1 MYLVHYGTPQEGPG
15 DPHGSGRYREGSGEN
30 PFQHQPWFVDTLSD
44 LVKMGLTEKQQAE
57 YLNMS
62 TTELR
67 QRRTISKDQK
77 EAEITARA
85 RILYDKGYS
94 YNAIAKGFGVSPTTI
109 KKYLNPVEKARQ
121 TRTDNVADI
130 IRKSVDKQGIVDV
143 GKYVN
148 EHMGV
153 SESAFKGAVR
163 KLRDEGYS
171 LNYVRVKQGGTN
183 HFTNIRVLCKPGT
196 NWYDAQKDPSL
207 IKEVVEYSRDN
218 GKTFETMKK
227 PTDVD
232 RSRLEICYAEDG
244 GGKKDGVI
252 ELRRGVADLSL
263 GNSRYA
269 QVRISIDGTHYL
281 KGMAVYADDLP
292 EGKDIRF
299 NTGKSKEIG
308 WEKALKP
315 QKDDPANPFGASIKR
330 QATYVGEDGKEHL
343 SALNIVNEEGEW
355 RDSWS
360 NSLAAQM
367 LSKQPAPLAK
377 KQLDATYKI
386 KQQQFEEIKSL
397 TNAAVREKL
406 LAAFADEC
414 DSDAVHLKAA
424 AMPRQGWHVILPAKT
439 LKDNEIY
446 APNFKD
452 GETVVLIRYP
462 HGGRFEIPTCTV
474 NNKNKEAKAILGDQ
488 PKDAVCV
495 SAKTAQQ
502 LSGADFDGDTVLV
515 IPNNNGAI
523 KTKPYYE
530 ALKNFDHMELYKA
543 YPDMPEVGKATGFI
557 KGQRM
562 GDITNLITDMTIKDA
577 TDAEIIRAVKHS
589 MVIIDAEKH
598 NLNWR
603 QSYKD
608 NGIAELK
615 KKYQGRVDAGASTLI
630 SRSTSQEHPRERKQG
645 VPVTDPVTGKTRY
658 QMVDPETGQKL
669 FRETGAM
676 RPDPK
681 KYVIDEETKQRIVT
695 EWGEKPRTTKT
706 TKMAYTLETYGDA
719 RLLSSG
725 TDIEEVYAAH
735 ANRLHDLA
743 NQARKENLT
752 VDKPPVNKE
761 AQKKYAKE
769 VAELDD
775 ALHEAHLNAPLERQ
789 AQALMNHLV
798 KAREKELGYMDAD
811 DKKKLTDRC
820 LKEARARVGAGKKQI
835 KITDRQWEAIQAG
848 AVSYSKQK
856 DIFNNANQ
864 DRVRELATPKREGK
878 ISSSQLSRAKSMLA
892 RGYTQAEVADSLG
905 VSVSTLMRAVNE

>member
-1 MYLVHYGTPQEGPG
+1 MVVNCRIVH
-15 DPHGSGRYREGSGEN
+15 N
-30 PFQHQPWFVDTLSD
+30 
-44 LVKMGLTEKQQAE
+44 
-57 YLNMS
+57 
-62 TTELR
+62 
-67 QRRTISKDQK
+67 
-77 EAEITARA
+77 
-85 RILYDKGYS
+85 
-94 YNAIAKGFGVSPTTI
+94 
-109 KKYLNPVEKARQ
+109 
-121 TRTDNVADI
+121 
-130 IRKSVDKQGIVDV
+130 
-143 GKYVN
+143 
-148 EHMGV
+148 
-153 SESAFKGAVR
+153 
-163 KLRDEGYS
+163 
-171 LNYVRVKQGGTN
+171 
-183 HFTNIRVLCKPGT
+183 
-196 NWYDAQKDPSL
+196 
-207 IKEVVEYSRDN
+207 
-218 GKTFETMKK
+218 
-227 PTDVD
+227 
-232 RSRLEICYAEDG
+232 
-244 GGKKDGVI
+244 
-252 ELRRGVADLSL
+252 
-263 GNSRYA
+263 
-269 QVRISIDGTHYL
+269 
-281 KGMAVYADDLP
+281 LP

-299 NTGKSKEIG
+299 NTGKSKEVG
-308 WEKALKP
+308 FEGALKP
-315 QKDDPANPFGASIKR
+315 QKNDPANPFGASIKR
-330 QATYVGEDGKEHL
+330 QLTYIDKDGKEKL
-343 SALNIVNEEGEW
+343 SAVNIVNEEGEW

-360 NSLAAQM
+360 NSIAAQM

-386 KQQQFEEIKSL
+386 KLQQFEEIKSL

-406 LAAFADEC
+406 LASFADEC

-424 AMPRQGWHVILPAKT
+424 ALPRQGWHVILPSTT

-446 APNFKD
+446 APNFND

-474 NNKNKEAKAILGDQ
+474 NNKNKEARAILGDH

-530 ALKNFDHMELYKA
+530 ALKNFDHQDIYKA
-543 YPDMPEVGKATGFI
+543 YPGMPKVGKDTGFI

-589 MVIIDAEKH
+589 MVVIDAEKH

-603 QSYKD
+603 QSYID
-608 NGIAELK
+608 QGIAELK

-630 SRSTSQEHPRERKQG
+630 SRTTSQEHVPDRKQG
-645 VPVTDPVTGKTRY
+645 VYVTDPKTGKTKL

-669 FRETGAM
+669 YRETGAT
-676 RPDPK
+676 RPYAKKFYTDPDTGER
-681 KYVIDEETKQRIVT
+681 VVT
-695 EWGEKPRTTKT
+695 EWGEKPKTQKT
-706 TKMAYTLETYGDA
+706 TKMAYTLETTGDA
-719 RLLSSG
+719 RKLSSG

-743 NQARKENLT
+743 NQARKENL
-752 VDKPPVNKE
+752 VVNKPPVNKE

-769 VAELDD
+769 VAELDE

-798 KAREKELGYMDAD
+798 KAREKELGYMEAD

-835 KITDRQWEAIQAG
+835 KITDAQWEAIQAG

-856 DIFNNANQ
+856 DIFNNADQ

-878 ISSSQLSRAKSMLA
+878 ISSSQLSRAKTMLA
-892 RGYTQAEVADSLG
+892 RGYTQAEVAESLG
-905 VSVSTLMRAVNE
+905 VAVTTLMRAVNE